1 MRGTL
6 PGLAGLAGAAGLP
19 GLPRDGD
26 IPVFNDPW
34 EARAFA
40 MVLAL
45 HERGFFTWPQWAAAL
60 SRQIALAQDS
70 GDADLGDTYYRHWAL
85 ALESLVENFPPVE
98 GFPPL
103 RASPRP

>member
-1 MRGTL
+1 MMHGAL
-6 PGLAGLAGAAGLP
+6 QGLTGVAGLP

-26 IPVFNDPW
+26 LPVFNDPW

-70 GDADLGDTYYRHWAL
+70 GDADLGDTYYRHWLL
-85 ALESLVENFPPVE
+85 ALESLAENFPPVE
-98 GFPPL
+98 NFQPL
-103 RASPRP
+103 NASPPP

>member
-1 MRGTL
+1 MHGAL
-6 PGLAGLAGAAGLP
+6 PGLTGVAGLP

-26 IPVFNDPW
+26 LPVFNDPW

-70 GDADLGDTYYRHWAL
+70 GDADLGDTYYRHWLL
-85 ALESLVENFPPVE
+85 ALESLAENFPPVE
-98 GFPPL
+98 NFQPL
-103 RASPRP
+103 NASPPP

>member
-1 MRGTL
+1 MMHEAL
-6 PGLAGLAGAAGLP
+6 PGLTGVAGLP

-26 IPVFNDPW
+26 MPVFNDPW

-45 HERGFFTWPQWAAAL
+45 HERGLFTWPQWAAAL

-70 GDADLGDTYYRHWAL
+70 GDADLGDTYYRHWLL
-85 ALESLVENFPPVE
+85 ALESLVENFPPGE
-98 GFPPL
+98 NFPPL
-103 RASPRP
+103 KASPPP

>member
-1 MRGTL
+1 MMHGAL
-6 PGLAGLAGAAGLP
+6 PGLTGVAGLP

-26 IPVFNDPW
+26 LPVFNDPW

-70 GDADLGDTYYRHWAL
+70 GDADLGDTYYRHWLL
-85 ALESLVENFPPVE
+85 ALESLAENFPPVE
-98 GFPPL
+98 NFQPL
-103 RASPRP
+103 NASPPP